1 MWRSKQRLASDF
13 INDIEGLSILEKH
26 STTKGD
32 GENGL
37 ITDSK
42 GGTLV
47 NSKISLENRL
57 QECTSSPLSH
67 TFPSLSRQSSI

>member
-42 GGTLV
+42 GGT
-47 NSKISLENRL
+47 
-57 QECTSSPLSH
+57 PG
-67 TFPSLSRQSSI
+67 